1 MMATTTIDNEQ
12 TDDGDPVSV
21 LLVGN
26 NPITLGKVYKNLMGI
41 KGYKLMVDF
50 CFDCKKSVMSALR
63 IQPSIIFLDDNLNKK
78 FIRRFIAQINRNK
91 KTKDIHITLLKSS
104 NYKEVIAS
112 GVQDFLLKDSITSDR
127 LYHALRNASNFK
139 RTARLLKIASL
150 KRKHQIDNW
159 FNSLKQVVGQ

>member
-12 TDDGDPVSV
+12 TEDGDHMNV

-63 IQPSIIFLDDNLNKK
+63 IQPNIIFLDDNLNKK
-78 FIRRFIAQINRNK
+78 FIRRFITHINRNK
-91 KTKDIHITLLKSS
+91 KTKDIPITLLKSS
-104 NYKEVIAS
+104 NYSEVITS
-112 GVQDFLLKDSITSDR
+112 GVQDFLLKDNINTDR

-159 FNSLKQVVGQ
+159 FNSLRR